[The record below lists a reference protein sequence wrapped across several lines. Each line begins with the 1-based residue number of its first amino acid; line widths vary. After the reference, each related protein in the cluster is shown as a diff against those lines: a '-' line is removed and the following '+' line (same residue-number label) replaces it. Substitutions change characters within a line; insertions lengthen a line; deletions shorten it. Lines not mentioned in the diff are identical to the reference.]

1 MPAHHRIDTVD
12 PCAEWEVLVTSEEGG
27 ALVSLRSALDGDG
40 ADTLSDLSDAC
51 VRILRFE
58 IAVYRGLPEPLE
70 RVQDAVDMVAAPKA
84 ASIRDRRLRA
94 FETPEFRRFLPAAG
108 TARALITG
116 PVARRG
122 ESRPGP
128 AC

>member
-1 MPAHHRIDTVD
+1 MR
-12 PCAEWEVLVTSEEGG
+12 VTSEEGG
-27 ALVSLRSALDGDG
+27 ALVFLRSALDGDG

-58 IAVYRGLPEPLE
+58 IAVCRGHPEPLE

-94 FETPEFRRFLPAAG
+94 FETPEFQRSLPAAG
-108 TARALITG
+108 EARALITG
-116 PVARRG
+116 PAARRG